1 MKQISVNTNKP
12 YNICF
17 CENVFQEIKKNFQ
30 EKKIHIITDENVYSI
45 YKSKIPKENI
55 YVITSGEDSK
65 SFNTYE
71 KLCLELIENNVQ
83 RDDLII
89 AFGGGVVGDLAGFV
103 AATLLRGI
111 SYIQVPTTLLSMAD
125 SSVGGKT
132 GINTK
137 FGKNLVGAFYQPAGV
152 FINKAYLLTLSDRI
166 FSEGMGEII
175 KYALIYDKDLYEKLY
190 KNIYNKKSID
200 ENIILRCCEIKSK
213 IVSEDEKEKGIRK
226 ILNFGH
232 TLGHIVEKNSD
243 FYHGEA
249 VAVGMYEFAKLS
261 EKLGFAD
268 NISEKIKQLLSFY
281 NLPFEFN
288 ADIEILEKYMKK
300 DKKSQGEYIDCIL
313 LREIGKAFINKI
325 KIKEIL
331 DLI

>member
-1 MKQISVNTNKP
+1 MTTNEEMRRVASIDRPYQNLSEIIDACMVEGPGISAYDMCIGDYQYLLHKLRVVTYGPEYKVVNTCQYCGSSTEDIINLEDL
-12 YNICF
+12 NILEYSEDF
-17 CENVFQEIKKNFQ
+17 
-30 EKKIHIITDENVYSI
+30 EK
-45 YKSKIPKENI
+45 YK
-55 YVITSGEDSK
+55 
-65 SFNTYE
+65 
-71 KLCLELIENNVQ
+71 
-83 RDDLII
+83 
-89 AFGGGVVGDLAGFV
+89 
-103 AATLLRGI
+103 
-111 SYIQVPTTLLSMAD
+111 
-125 SSVGGKT
+125 
-132 GINTK
+132 
-137 FGKNLVGAFYQPAGV
+137 
-152 FINKAYLLTLSDRI
+152 
-166 FSEGMGEII
+166 
-175 KYALIYDKDLYEKLY
+175 
-190 KNIYNKKSID
+190 
-200 ENIILRCCEIKSK
+200 IKSK

-325 KIKEIL
+325 KIKGYTKTYEIY
-331 DLI
+331 